1 MLKCIVTFSD
11 AHFIGILAVYGII
24 NEYLFTIISLGRQQ
38 YHLEVFT
45 KPCNSMHSFTM
56 FSSTPTFA
64 KSHCLCDKVYH
75 KQEVRFLLYIVG
87 QIVTWQYIPKPLDH
101 DWPCS
106 VINDHDWQLWNC
118 PYASVTRLF
127 FPTDSL
133 YFNCPLLYISRLF
146 STGRSCGSC
155 GRTIGAGELVM
166 KAGNAAYHVKCFT
179 CATCRQQLMTG
190 DRYSIVNGA
199 ILCEQD
205 SAQESKGQW

>member
-1 MLKCIVTFSD
+1 VLWWLEFHHFASLLSKFHLRPHLLKAIVYVIRLITNRKYAFCCILLVRLSPD
-11 AHFIGILAVYGII
+11 
-24 NEYLFTIISLGRQQ
+24 NISLV
-38 YHLEVFT
+38 YWITIDHVLLW
-45 KPCNSMHSFTM
+45 MIMIDSFGTV
-56 FSSTPTFA
+56 
-64 KSHCLCDKVYH
+64 H
-75 KQEVRFLLYIVG
+75 
-87 QIVTWQYIPKPLDH
+87 
-101 DWPCS
+101 
-106 VINDHDWQLWNC
+106 N
-118 PYASVTRLF
+118 YASVARLF